1 MIIFRKAGRR
11 RALALAT
18 AAASLGLAA
27 GLAGTAAA
35 ATAAPATSPA
45 RGHIELCARG
55 NYEAFLYYW
64 QPGAGSG
71 RGTDRNVNVPRG
83 KCTSVAAP
91 REPDNR
97 TGIVLGG
104 YFPNHKD
111 FFYIAVA
118 HVNVP
123 DGVALAVAGTN
134 GNNGN
139 DASAH
144 LLKQNAAKPSALAGN
159 LATTAPAVPANGPTG
174 GHLDICARG
183 NYIAAVVAPNIASP
197 YYPEAAPGQC
207 ADDFLPKQPNN
218 RTTVLVFGYFNQ
230 HVHHI
235 FFIGVE
241 HVNIHDGATVAA
253 AGTTGNEGNDAS
265 AYVLK
270 QNR

>member
-1 MIIFRKAGRR
+1 MIIFRKAGRW

-55 NYEAFLYYW
+55 NYEALLWYY
-64 QPGAGSG
+64 QPGPGL
-71 RGTDRNVNVPRG
+71 GTYRFVNVPKG

-97 TGIVLGG
+97 TGIVVGG

-139 DASAH
+139 DASAY

-159 LATTAPAVPANGPTG
+159 LATTAPAVPANGPTA
-174 GHLDICARG
+174 GHLDVCARG
-183 NYIAAVVAPNIASP
+183 NYAASVSAPNVAASIHIPIAL
-197 YYPEAAPGQC
+197 PGHC
-207 ADDFLPKQPNN
+207 AGVFLPKQPNN
-218 RTTVLVFGYFNQ
+218 RTTVVVVGYFNQ

-253 AGTTGNEGNDAS
+253 AGTSGNGGNDAS